1 MGKQNRTTQ
10 GRVLR
15 VTTSCGCAS
24 HVADKKLEALY
35 VDANGNMFR
44 AKGKTWA
51 SALEA
56 LHQNLKQQGIS
67 LRDLPQPR
75 KGETIHV

>member
-1 MGKQNRTTQ
+1 MLKGVQPIILIDQYILHSEEAPPRTD
-10 GRVLR
+10 
-15 VTTSCGCAS
+15 
-24 HVADKKLEALY
+24 HFEALY

-44 AKGKTWA
+44 TKGKTWT